1 MNNFESI
8 FKNNSIKIIFIFI
21 CLLYII
27 SPYDILPDLIPIGRF
42 DDLSVFI
49 LGFYVASTIKFK
61 KGIVYDEKVYLSF
74 KKAYPDIEDK
84 YKELI
89 NSIGDDSKYKFYRE
103 EASKVLNELLRVYL
117 NIIESNKRLENF
129 ARLKEN
135 LLPTINNTD
144 DSPRA
149 KEGAEKSKQL
159 INRIDK
165 ESDLLKKYIQDS
177 VEEIKATK
185 LDFIHVTTEIELA
198 KASGQ
203 IVDLAK
209 LSSRSQSLSY
219 IASNLPTT
227 TGLNEGMDNRLP
239 EE

>member
-8 FKNNSIKIIFIFI
+8 FKKNSVKIIFVIL

-42 DDLSVFI
+42 DDLII
-49 LGFYVASTIKFK
+49 LIIGFYVAFTIKLKGTIEFDK
-61 KGIVYDEKVYLSF
+61 KLYIGF

-84 YKELI
+84 YKELM
-89 NSIGDDSKYKFYRE
+89 NSLGDDSKYNFYRE
-103 EASKVLNELLRVYL
+103 EAAKVFNELLRVYS
-117 NIIESNKRLENF
+117 NILESNKRLENF
-129 ARLKEN
+129 AKLKEN
-135 LLPTINNTD
+135 LLPTLKNTD
-144 DSPRA
+144 ESQRA
-149 KEGAEKSKQL
+149 KEGVEKSKQL
-159 INRIDK
+159 IKRID
-165 ESDLLKKYIQDS
+165 EETVLLNKYINDS

-227 TGLNEGMDNRLP
+227 TGLNEGLDNRLP

>member
-8 FKNNSIKIIFIFI
+8 FKKNSVKIIFVIL

-42 DDLSVFI
+42 DDLII
-49 LGFYVASTIKFK
+49 LIIGFYVASTIKLKGTIEFDKKLYMGFK
-61 KGIVYDEKVYLSF
+61 KS
-74 KKAYPDIEDK
+74 YPDIEDK
-84 YKELI
+84 YKELM
-89 NSIGDDSKYKFYRE
+89 NSLGDDSKYNFYRE
-103 EASKVLNELLRVYL
+103 EAAKVFNELLRVYS
-117 NIIESNKRLENF
+117 NILESNKRLENF
-129 ARLKEN
+129 AKLKEN
-135 LLPTINNTD
+135 LLPTLKNTD
-144 DSPRA
+144 ESQRA
-149 KEGAEKSKQL
+149 KEGVEKSKQL
-159 INRIDK
+159 IKRID
-165 ESDLLKKYIQDS
+165 EETVLLNKYINDS
-177 VEEIKATK
+177 VEEIKATE

-227 TGLNEGMDNRLP
+227 TGLNEGLDNRLP